1 MVSPTAALCA
11 LPYRRYLILWLSYFP
26 MTETTRG
33 NCRRTGFFAG
43 MDRHN
48 HRYWKHTPTQL
59 NTKEKTMKTKEEYI
73 ESLTSEL
80 KEWSAQ
86 IDLLTAKMEDAADDV
101 KLKYAEE
108 LDALRAKQHE
118 AAEKMK
124 ELEEASG
131 DAWGAV
137 KTTADKVWNDIRIG
151 VDSIVS
157 KFK

>member
-1 MVSPTAALCA
+1 
-11 LPYRRYLILWLSYFP
+11 
-26 MTETTRG
+26 
-33 NCRRTGFFAG
+33 
-43 MDRHN
+43 
-48 HRYWKHTPTQL
+48 
-59 NTKEKTMKTKEEYI
+59 MKTKDEYI

-157 KFK
+157 KFKWAKVGLVCWHGRGYRRQRSYVKYRIENAPP